1 MQLRNC
7 LLIRVAGISSAAIGL
22 SFETPLS
29 SAAEDDEFFYGPPG
43 PFVIGG
49 ADGDAGLTGSKSTP
63 ETLTTAC
70 HAASWLARS
79 WKVRVALR
87 LNWARELP
95 WRRGEELP

>member
-1 MQLRNC
+1 MELRNR
-7 LLIRVAGISSAAIGL
+7 LLIRVTGISSAAIRL

-29 SAAEDDEFFYGPPG
+29 SAAEDDEFFYGPPR

-49 ADGDAGLTGSKSTP
+49 TVGDAGLTGSKSTP

-79 WKVRVALR
+79 WRCG
-87 LNWARELP
+87 
-95 WRRGEELP
+95 WRCASIGPENFP